1 MTVLRRF
8 QNRRGTAARLAV
20 VNEVLRAGEKCLE
33 TDTRREKNGDGVT
46 AYNALPYCGTSAGD
60 ILDMT
65 IALGLPLDG
74 GDAMDTFLALLID
87 GGGAA
92 DAVTGSI
99 DGGSF

>member
-60 ILDMT
+60 V
-65 IALGLPLDG
+65 A
-74 GDAMDTFLALLID
+74 AMSTALALPID

-92 DAVTGSI
+92 DVIAGSI
-99 DGGSF
+99 DGGSA